1 MSNRQE
7 FFLSVISK
15 NQYPKLIAMKYFIA
29 VYQKL
34 KNIYMS
40 QSSMENDLP
49 MICPSLRI
57 YENEELELLKPQS
70 LLNDEQKK
78 ALSIIKKQ
86 NMAYELN
93 SVPISPN
100 FWDLNPNNSLF
111 DIYRDILE
119 KNNLKNIEEHLD
131 KVLETKSTI
140 LFDAKNNDTKE
151 FKAYKKYRTNH
162 ETAVNNITSHLEL
175 FDGLDTDEEKN
186 NWNDQL
192 IHLNNIKELAF
203 SEWKVKGNKDIIEKE
218 LAKINKAT
226 EADLYVAMAQNA
238 RNTFEAAE
246 KTDVINQASIHDIN
260 FIPYDFMENE
270 SGWNSMRIEKSEL
283 DGLHSEAKNATE
295 NLPSEIMSIDYDES
309 MIEAVELEY
318 SFVHLKRSWFN
329 KNFMLS
335 SVFEWNEPKKISDG
349 QTISNDFKLPAFPK
363 TMILMKNLKIIL
375 NPAINSEAVSNPNQL
390 VYFGPLVMKQQVF
403 VNKNNNQKFLKA
415 ITNVKTI
422 KSDQLNYMAKK
433 TAAVETVKM
442 APANDISVKPAA
454 EPAPEAMKAAA
465 STAFANKINLGGMMG
480 GIKIPATHGAS
491 PVQPTPKPVTPSPTP
506 IKVPWGTWGPKYP
519 TTPIPT
525 TPPPPPPTG
534 ANVQFKVLDKMNNE
548 PIYKCALSIKGTNNN
563 RIFEIE
569 SNEVGIINQFIPIG
583 DYSIELRIDDYAVLQ
598 QNFSVTNANPL
609 TLEYKLQREEVKFK
623 SFFLIGMI
631 CERMPKIPMNS

>member
-1 MSNRQE
+1 
-7 FFLSVISK
+7 
-15 NQYPKLIAMKYFIA
+15 MKYFIA

-93 SVPISPN
+93 SVPISSN

-192 IHLNNIKELAF
+192 IHLNNIKELTF
-203 SEWKVKGNKDIIEKE
+203 SEWKVKGYKDIIEKE
-218 LAKINKAT
+218 LTKINKAT

-238 RNTFEAAE
+238 KNTFEAAE
-246 KTDVINQASIHDIN
+246 KTDVINNASIHDIN

-283 DGLHSEAKNATE
+283 EGLHSEAKNATE
-295 NLPSEIMSIDYDES
+295 NLPSEILSIDYDES

-335 SVFEWNEPKKISDG
+335 SLFEWNEPKKISDG

-363 TMILMKNLKIIL
+363 TMMLMKNLKIIL
-375 NPAINSEAVSNPNQL
+375 NPAINSEAISNPNQL

-433 TAAVETVKM
+433 TATIETAKL
-442 APANDISVKPAA
+442 APMNNITAKPAA
-454 EPAPEAMKAAA
+454 EPAPEAIKAAA
-465 STAFANKINLGGMMG
+465 STAFSNKINLGGMMG
-480 GIKIPATHGAS
+480 GIKIPVTHGAS
-491 PVQPTPKPVTPSPTP
+491 PVQPAPKPVTPSPTP
-506 IKVPWGTWGPKYP
+506 IKGLWGTWGPKYP

-569 SNEVGIINQFIPIG
+569 SNEIGIINQFIPIG

-631 CERMPKIPMNS
+631 CERMPKIPMNQ

>member
-1 MSNRQE
+1 
-7 FFLSVISK
+7 
-15 NQYPKLIAMKYFIA
+15 MKYFVA

-49 MICPSLRI
+49 MICPSLRV

-86 NMAYELN
+86 NVAYELN
-93 SVPISPN
+93 SVPISSN

-111 DIYRDILE
+111 DIYRDILD
-119 KNNLKNIEEHLD
+119 KNNLKDIEEHLD
-131 KVLETKSTI
+131 KVLENKSTVI
-140 LFDAKNNDTKE
+140 FDAKNNDTKE
-151 FKAYKKYRTNH
+151 FKAYKKYRTAH

-192 IHLNNIKELAF
+192 VNLNNIKDLTF

-218 LAKINKAT
+218 LEKINKAS
-226 EADLYVAMAQNA
+226 EADLYLAMAQNA
-238 RNTFEAAE
+238 KNTFEAAE
-246 KTDVINQASIHDIN
+246 KTDVISNSSIHDIN

-270 SGWNSMRIEKSEL
+270 SGWNSMRIERSEL
-283 DGLHSEAKNATE
+283 EGLHSEAKNANE
-295 NLPSEIMSIDYDES
+295 NLPSEILSIDYDES
-309 MIEAVELEY
+309 MIQAVEFDF
-318 SFVHLKRSWFN
+318 SFVHLKRNWFN

-335 SVFEWNEPKKISDG
+335 GMFEWNESKKISDG
-349 QTISNDFKLPAFPK
+349 QTISSDYKLPAFPK
-363 TMILMKNLKIIL
+363 TMILIKNLKIIL
-375 NPAINSEAVSNPNQL
+375 DPSINNDAVNNPNQL

-422 KSDQLNYMAKK
+422 KSDQLNHMARK
-433 TAAVETVKM
+433 TTSLETARITAVNDFATQPATEPSQPEAVKM
-442 APANDISVKPAA
+442 TANVAY
-454 EPAPEAMKAAA
+454 
-465 STAFANKINLGGMMG
+465 ANKVSIGNILG
-480 GIKIPATHGAS
+480 GIKNTRPATPAPHGAS
-491 PVQPTPKPVTPSPTP
+491 PVQPTPKPATPSPTP
-506 IKVPWGTWGPKYP
+506 IRAPWGTWGPKYP
-519 TTPIPT
+519 TTPV
-525 TPPPPPPTG
+525 PPPPPGT
-534 ANVQFKVLDKMNNE
+534 NVQFRVLDKMNNE
-548 PIYKCALSIKGTNNN
+548 PIYKCSLSIKGINNN

-569 SNEVGIINQFIPIG
+569 SNEAGIINQLIPTG
-583 DYSIELRIDDYAVLQ
+583 EYSIELRIDDYAVLN
-598 QNFSVTNANPL
+598 QNFSVTNISPIN
-609 TLEYKLQREEVKFK
+609 LEYKLQREEVKFK

-631 CERMPKIPMNS
+631 CEKMPKIPMN